1 MGSVR
6 RAAEGCAVACGRPVV
21 RALRACDNRGAMPL
35 DDRFDDL
42 VASLTGFYR
51 AWVVQLGIELG
62 LFARL
67 REAGSNGL
75 TRADLARAAT
85 AAAEPV
91 SAWCD
96 AAYAADLIADDGSR
110 VTVDADVASIL
121 LDKDR
126 TAYLG
131 GQFTYTV
138 TASLDYDRMAE
149 YLRTGEPVGSRSPR
163 YYRAIEALTRQDIA
177 VFFEEALAALPDLV
191 ADLVRGID
199 VIDLHCGGGRWLAAI
214 ARRFP
219 KARLVGVEP
228 EADSVTRAIQLV
240 QRAGLGSRIRIEAR
254 EVDEKLAVGSFDL
267 AYFQHA
273 LHEMPDPVVALQSAW
288 RMLRPR
294 GRLIVLGWCLPDG
307 LEEYATLHGQL
318 IAGVALDEL
327 FHGARLRT
335 VAQHAELFR
344 AAGLPEPE
352 AIPLPSDATLLVAQR
367 DA

>member
-1 MGSVR
+1 
-6 RAAEGCAVACGRPVV
+6 
-21 RALRACDNRGAMPL
+21 MPL

-51 AWVVQLGIELG
+51 AWVIQLGIELG

-67 REAGSNGL
+67 REAGANGL
-75 TRADLARAAT
+75 TRVELAAAT
-85 AAAEPV
+85 AAAGEPI

-96 AAYAADLIADDGSR
+96 AAYAADLVADDGRR
-110 VTVDADVASIL
+110 VTLDPDVATIL

-126 TAYLG
+126 PEYLG

-149 YLRTGEPVGSRSPR
+149 YLRTGMPVGSRSAR
-163 YYRAIEALTRQDIA
+163 YYWAIEQLTRQDIA

-219 KARLVGVEP
+219 AARLVGVEP
-228 EADSVTRAIQLV
+228 ETDSVARATQLV

-254 EVDEKLAVGSFDL
+254 EVDAALDVGSFDL
-267 AYFQHA
+267 AYFQHT
-273 LHEMPDPVVALQSAW
+273 LHEMSDPAAALQAAW
-288 RMLRPR
+288 RILRPR

-352 AIPLPSDATLLVAQR
+352 AIPLPSDATLLVVRR

>member
-1 MGSVR
+1 
-6 RAAEGCAVACGRPVV
+6 
-21 RALRACDNRGAMPL
+21 MPL

-51 AWVVQLGIELG
+51 AWVIQLGIELG

-67 REAGSNGL
+67 RVAGANGL
-75 TRADLARAAT
+75 TRAELAAAAT
-85 AAAEPV
+85 AAAEPI

-96 AAYAADLIADDGSR
+96 AAYAADLVADDGRR
-110 VTVDADVASIL
+110 VSLDPDVATIL

-126 TAYLG
+126 PEYLG

-138 TASLDYDRMAE
+138 TASLDYDSMAE
-149 YLRTGEPVGSRSPR
+149 YLRTGVPVGSRSAR
-163 YYRAIEALTRQDIA
+163 YYRAIEQLTRQDIA

-219 KARLVGVEP
+219 ATRLVGVEP
-228 EADSVTRAIQLV
+228 EPDSVMRAIQLV
-240 QRAGLGSRIRIEAR
+240 QRAGLGPRIRIEAH
-254 EVDEKLAVGSFDL
+254 EVDGVLDVGPFDL

-273 LHEMPDPVVALQSAW
+273 LHEMRDPVAALQAAW
-288 RMLRPR
+288 SMLRPR

-307 LEEYATLHGQL
+307 LAEYATLHGQL

-335 VAQHAELFR
+335 VAQHRELFR

-352 AIPLPSDATLLVAQR
+352 AIPLPSDATLLVVRR

>member
-1 MGSVR
+1 
-6 RAAEGCAVACGRPVV
+6 
-21 RALRACDNRGAMPL
+21 MPL

-42 VASLTGFYR
+42 VVSLVGFYR
-51 AWVVQLGIELG
+51 AWVIQLGIELG

-67 REAGSNGL
+67 REAGTNGL
-75 TRADLARAAT
+75 TRAELAAAAT
-85 AAAEPV
+85 AAAEPI

-96 AAYAADLIADDGSR
+96 AAYAADLVADDGRR
-110 VTVDADVASIL
+110 VSLDPDVASIL

-126 TAYLG
+126 PEYLG

-138 TASLDYDRMAE
+138 TASLDYGRMAE
-149 YLRTGEPVGSRSPR
+149 YVRTGLPVGSRSAR
-163 YYRAIEALTRQDIA
+163 YYWAIEQLTRQDIA

-191 ADLVRGID
+191 ADLVRGMD
-199 VIDLHCGGGRWLAAI
+199 VVDLNCGGGRWLAAI

-219 KARLVGVEP
+219 ATRLVGVDPEP
-228 EADSVTRAIQLV
+228 DSVARARDLA
-240 QRAGLGSRIRIEAR
+240 QRAGLGSRIRIEER
-254 EVDEKLAVGSFDL
+254 EVNAALDVGAFDL

-273 LHEMPDPVVALQSAW
+273 LHEMEDPGAALQAAW
-288 RMLRPR
+288 RMLRPQ

-335 VAQHAELFR
+335 VAQHAELFQ
-344 AAGLPEPE
+344 AAGLPEPV
-352 AIPLPSDATLLVAQR
+352 AIALPSDATLLVVRR

>member
-1 MGSVR
+1 
-6 RAAEGCAVACGRPVV
+6 
-21 RALRACDNRGAMPL
+21 MPL

-42 VASLTGFYR
+42 VATLTGFYR
-51 AWVVQLGIELG
+51 AWVIQLGIELG
-62 LFARL
+62 FFARL
-67 REAGSNGL
+67 REAGTNGL
-75 TRADLARAAT
+75 TRAELAAAAT

-96 AAYAADLIADDGSR
+96 AAYAADLVADDGWR
-110 VTVDADVASIL
+110 VTLDQDLATVL

-126 TAYLG
+126 PEYLG

-138 TASLDYDRMAE
+138 TASLDYDRMAD
-149 YLRTGEPVGSRSPR
+149 YLRTGVPVESRSPR

-191 ADLVRGID
+191 ADLVRGMD

-219 KARLVGVEP
+219 ATRLVGVEP
-228 EADSVTRAIQLV
+228 EPDSVTRAMQLV
-240 QRAGLGSRIRIEAR
+240 ERHGLGSRIRIEAR
-254 EVDEKLAVGSFDL
+254 EVDAALDVGFFDL

-273 LHEMPDPVVALQSAW
+273 LHEMPDPVEALQAAW

-294 GRLIVLGWCLPDG
+294 GWLIVLGWCLPDG
-307 LEEYATLHGQL
+307 LEGYATLHGQL

-344 AAGLPEPE
+344 AAGLPLPE
-352 AIPLPSDATLLVAQR
+352 AIPLPSDATLLVVRRGA
-367 DA
+367 

>member
-1 MGSVR
+1 
-6 RAAEGCAVACGRPVV
+6 
-21 RALRACDNRGAMPL
+21 MPL

-51 AWVVQLGIELG
+51 AWVIQLGIELG

-67 REAGSNGL
+67 REAGANGL
-75 TRADLARAAT
+75 TRAELATAAT
-85 AAAEPV
+85 AAAEPT

-96 AAYAADLIADDGSR
+96 AAYAADLVADDGRR
-110 VTVDADVASIL
+110 VTLDPDVATIL

-126 TAYLG
+126 PEYLG

-149 YLRTGEPVGSRSPR
+149 YLRTGEPVGSRSAR
-163 YYRAIEALTRQDIA
+163 YYRAIEQLTRQDIA
-177 VFFEEALAALPDLV
+177 VFFEEALAALPELV

-219 KARLVGVEP
+219 ATRLVGVEP
-228 EADSVTRAIQLV
+228 ETDSVTRAMQLV

-254 EVDEKLAVGSFDL
+254 EVDAALGAALDIGPFDL

-273 LHEMPDPVVALQSAW
+273 LHEMEDPAAALQAAW

-307 LEEYATLHGQL
+307 LEEYPTLHGQL

-352 AIPLPSDATLLVAQR
+352 AIPLPSDATLLVVRRNA
-367 DA
+367 

>member
-1 MGSVR
+1 
-6 RAAEGCAVACGRPVV
+6 
-21 RALRACDNRGAMPL
+21 MPL
-35 DDRFDDL
+35 DDRFEDL

-51 AWVVQLGIELG
+51 AWVIQLGIELG

-67 REAGSNGL
+67 REAGANGL
-75 TRADLARAAT
+75 TRAEL
-85 AAAEPV
+85 AAAAKAAGEPI

-96 AAYAADLIADDGSR
+96 AAYAADLIADDGRR
-110 VTVDADVASIL
+110 VTLDPDVATIL

-126 TAYLG
+126 PEYLG

-149 YLRTGEPVGSRSPR
+149 YLRTGLPVGSRSAR
-163 YYRAIEALTRQDIA
+163 YYRAIEQLTRQDIA
-177 VFFEEALAALPDLV
+177 VFFEEALAALPELV
-191 ADLVRGID
+191 ADLVRGMD
-199 VIDLHCGGGRWLAAI
+199 VVDLHCGGGRWLAAI

-219 KARLVGVEP
+219 ATRLVGVEP
-228 EADSVTRAIQLV
+228 ETDSVARATQLV

-254 EVDEKLAVGSFDL
+254 EVDAGLDVGSFDL
-267 AYFQHA
+267 AYLQHA
-273 LHEMPDPVVALQSAW
+273 LHEMPDPAAALQAAW

-335 VAQHAELFR
+335 VAQHAELFQ

-352 AIPLPSDATLLVAQR
+352 AIPLPSDATLLVVRR

>member
-1 MGSVR
+1 
-6 RAAEGCAVACGRPVV
+6 
-21 RALRACDNRGAMPL
+21 MPL

-42 VASLTGFYR
+42 VASLAGFYR
-51 AWVVQLGIELG
+51 AWVIQLGIELG

-67 REAGSNGL
+67 REAGANGL
-75 TRADLARAAT
+75 SRAEL
-85 AAAEPV
+85 AAAASAAADPV

-96 AAYAADLIADDGSR
+96 AAYAADLITDDGR
-110 VTVDADVASIL
+110 QVRLDPDVATIL

-126 TAYLG
+126 TEYLG
-131 GQFTYTV
+131 GQFSYTV

-149 YLRTGEPVGSRSPR
+149 YVRTGVPVGSRSAR
-163 YYRAIEALTRQDIA
+163 YHRAIEQLTRQDIA

-199 VIDLHCGGGRWLAAI
+199 VIDLHCGGGRWLAAM

-219 KARLVGVEP
+219 IARLTGVEP
-228 EADSVTRAIQLV
+228 ETDSVTRATQLV
-240 QRAGLGSRIRIEAR
+240 EHAGLGSRIRIEAR
-254 EVDEKLAVGSFDL
+254 EVDAALDVGMFDV

-273 LHEMPDPVVALQSAW
+273 LHEMPDPVAALQAAW

-294 GRLIVLGWCLPDG
+294 GRLLVLGWCLPES

-318 IAGVALDEL
+318 VAGVALDEL

-344 AAGLPEPE
+344 SAGLPEPE
-352 AIPLPSDATLLVAQR
+352 AIPLPSDATLLLVRR

>member
-1 MGSVR
+1 
-6 RAAEGCAVACGRPVV
+6 
-21 RALRACDNRGAMPL
+21 MPL

-51 AWVVQLGIELG
+51 AWVIQLGIELG

-67 REAGSNGL
+67 REAGANGL
-75 TRADLARAAT
+75 TRAEL
-85 AAAEPV
+85 AAAAAAAGEPI

-96 AAYAADLIADDGSR
+96 AAYAADLIADDGRR
-110 VTVDADVASIL
+110 VTLDPDVATIL

-126 TAYLG
+126 PEYLG

-149 YLRTGEPVGSRSPR
+149 YLRTGMPVGSRSAR
-163 YYRAIEALTRQDIA
+163 YYRAIEQLTRQDIA
-177 VFFEEALAALPDLV
+177 VFFEEGLAALPDLV

-219 KARLVGVEP
+219 AARLVGVEP
-228 EADSVTRAIQLV
+228 ETDSVARATQLV
-240 QRAGLGSRIRIEAR
+240 QRAGLRSRIRIEAR
-254 EVDEKLAVGSFDL
+254 EVDAALDVGSFDL

-273 LHEMPDPVVALQSAW
+273 LHEMEDPAAALQAAF
-288 RMLRPR
+288 RMLRPG
-294 GRLIVLGWCLPDG
+294 GRIIVLGWCLPDG

-318 IAGVALDEL
+318 VAGVALDEL

-344 AAGLPEPE
+344 AAGLPAPE
-352 AIPLPSDATLLVAQR
+352 AIPLPSDATLLVVHR

>member
-1 MGSVR
+1 
-6 RAAEGCAVACGRPVV
+6 
-21 RALRACDNRGAMPL
+21 MPL

-51 AWVVQLGIELG
+51 AWIIQLGIELG

-67 REAGSNGL
+67 REAGPNGL
-75 TRADLARAAT
+75 TRAELAFAAS
-85 AAAEPV
+85 AAAEPI

-96 AAYAADLIADDGSR
+96 AAYASDLIADDGSR
-110 VTVDADVASIL
+110 VSVDPDVASIL

-149 YLRTGEPVGSRSPR
+149 YLRTGSPVASRPPR

-177 VFFEEALAALPDLV
+177 VFFEEVLAALPDLV
-191 ADLVRGID
+191 AALALGID
-199 VIDLHCGGGRWLAAI
+199 VVDLHCGGGRWLAAM

-219 KARLVGVEP
+219 HARLVGVEP
-228 EADSVTRAIQLV
+228 EPDSVTRAIQLV
-240 QRAGLGSRIRIEAR
+240 QRAGLRSRIRIEAR
-254 EVDEKLAVGSFDL
+254 EVDEALDVGSFDL

-273 LHEMPDPVVALQSAW
+273 LHEVPNPVVALQAAW
-288 RMLRPR
+288 RALRPG
-294 GRLIVLGWCLPDG
+294 GRLIVLGWCLPDE
-307 LEEYATLHGQL
+307 LEEYASLHGQL

-344 AAGLPEPE
+344 AAGLPEPDE
-352 AIPLPSDATLLVAQR
+352 IPLPSDATLLVARR

>member
-1 MGSVR
+1 
-6 RAAEGCAVACGRPVV
+6 
-21 RALRACDNRGAMPL
+21 MPL

-51 AWVVQLGIELG
+51 AWVIQLGIELG

-67 REAGSNGL
+67 REAGPGGL
-75 TRADLARAAT
+75 TRGGLALAAR

-96 AAYAADLIADDGSR
+96 AAYAADLITDDGSR
-110 VTVDADVASIL
+110 VCVDPDVATIL
-121 LDKDR
+121 LEKDR
-126 TAYLG
+126 TEYLG

-149 YLRTGEPVGSRSPR
+149 YLRTGVPVGSRSAR
-163 YYRAIEALTRQDIA
+163 YYRAIEELTRQDIA
-177 VFFEEALAALPDLV
+177 VFFEEALAAMPDLV

-228 EADSVTRAIQLV
+228 ELDSVTRAKHLV

-254 EVDEKLAVGSFDL
+254 EVDEGLSAGSFDL

-273 LHEMPDPVVALQSAW
+273 LHEMPDPVVALRASW
-288 RMLRPR
+288 SMLRPH

-307 LEEYATLHGQL
+307 LDGYASLHGQL

-344 AAGLPEPE
+344 AAGLPKPE
-352 AIPLPSDATLLVAQR
+352 AIPLPSDATLLVVRRGA
-367 DA
+367 

>member
-1 MGSVR
+1 
-6 RAAEGCAVACGRPVV
+6 
-21 RALRACDNRGAMPL
+21 MPL

-42 VASLTGFYR
+42 VASLIGFYR
-51 AWVVQLGIELG
+51 AWVIQLGIELG

-67 REAGSNGL
+67 REAGPGGL
-75 TRADLARAAT
+75 TRDGLALAAK

-96 AAYAADLIADDGSR
+96 AAYAADLITDDGSR
-110 VTVDADVASIL
+110 VIVDPDVATIL
-121 LDKDR
+121 LEKDR
-126 TAYLG
+126 TEYLG

-149 YLRTGEPVGSRSPR
+149 YLRTGVPVGSRSAR
-163 YYRAIEALTRQDIA
+163 YYRAIEELTRQDIA
-177 VFFEEALAALPDLV
+177 VFFEEALAAMPDLV

-228 EADSVTRAIQLV
+228 ELESVTRATQLV
-240 QRAGLGSRIRIEAR
+240 QRAGLGSRIRVEAR
-254 EVDEKLAVGSFDL
+254 EVDEDLAVGSFDL

-273 LHEMPDPVVALQSAW
+273 LHEMPDPVVALQATW

-307 LEEYATLHGQL
+307 LDGYASLHGQL
-318 IAGVALDEL
+318 IASVALDEL

-352 AIPLPSDATLLVAQR
+352 AIPLPSDATLLVAR
-367 DA
+367 RGA

>member
-1 MGSVR
+1 
-6 RAAEGCAVACGRPVV
+6 
-21 RALRACDNRGAMPL
+21 MPL

-51 AWVVQLGIELG
+51 AWVIQLGIELG

-67 REAGSNGL
+67 REAGANGL
-75 TRADLARAAT
+75 TRPELAAAT
-85 AAAEPV
+85 AAASEPI

-96 AAYAADLIADDGSR
+96 AAYAADLVADDGRR
-110 VTVDADVASIL
+110 VTLDPDVATIL

-126 TAYLG
+126 PEYLG

-149 YLRTGEPVGSRSPR
+149 YLRTGMPVGSRSAR
-163 YYRAIEALTRQDIA
+163 YYWAIEQLTRQDIA

-191 ADLVRGID
+191 TDLVRGMD
-199 VIDLHCGGGRWLAAI
+199 VVDLHCGGGRWLAAI

-219 KARLVGVEP
+219 ATRLVGVEP
-228 EADSVTRAIQLV
+228 EADSVARAMQLV

-254 EVDEKLAVGSFDL
+254 EVDAGLDVGSFDL
-267 AYFQHA
+267 AYLQHA
-273 LHEMPDPVVALQSAW
+273 LHEMPDPAAALQAAW
-288 RMLRPR
+288 AMLRPR

-307 LEEYATLHGQL
+307 LEGYATLHGQL

-335 VAQHAELFR
+335 IAQHAELFR

-352 AIPLPSDATLLVAQR
+352 AIPLPSDATLLVVRRGA
-367 DA
+367 

>member
-1 MGSVR
+1 
-6 RAAEGCAVACGRPVV
+6 
-21 RALRACDNRGAMPL
+21 MPL

-51 AWVVQLGIELG
+51 AWVIQLGIELG

-67 REAGSNGL
+67 RDAGANGL
-75 TRADLARAAT
+75 TRAELAV
-85 AAAEPV
+85 AAAASVDPI

-96 AAYAADLIADDGSR
+96 AAYAADLIADDGRR
-110 VTVDADVASIL
+110 VTLDPDVAMIL

-126 TAYLG
+126 TEYLG

-149 YLRTGEPVGSRSPR
+149 YLRTGMPVGSRSAR
-163 YYRAIEALTRQDIA
+163 YYWAIEQLTRQDIA
-177 VFFEEALAALPDLV
+177 VFFEEGLAALPDLV

-219 KARLVGVEP
+219 AARLVGVEP
-228 EADSVTRAIQLV
+228 ETDSVTRAMQLV

-254 EVDEKLAVGSFDL
+254 EVDATLDVGTFDL

-273 LHEMPDPVVALQSAW
+273 LHEISDPVAALQAAW

-327 FHGARLRT
+327 YHGARLRT

-344 AAGLPEPE
+344 AAGLPEPL
-352 AIPLPSDATLLVAQR
+352 AIPLPSDATLLMARR

>member
-1 MGSVR
+1 
-6 RAAEGCAVACGRPVV
+6 
-21 RALRACDNRGAMPL
+21 MPI

-42 VASLTGFYR
+42 VASLAGFYR
-51 AWVVQLGIELG
+51 AWVIQLGIELG
-62 LFARL
+62 LFSRL
-67 REAGSNGL
+67 REAGPGGL
-75 TRADLARAAT
+75 TRVGLALAAN
-85 AAAEPV
+85 AAGEPV

-96 AAYAADLIADDGSR
+96 AAYAADLITDDGSR
-110 VTVDADVASIL
+110 VTVDPDVATIL
-121 LDKDR
+121 LEKDH
-126 TAYLG
+126 TEYLG

-149 YLRTGEPVGSRSPR
+149 YLRTGVAVGSRSAR
-163 YYRAIEALTRQDIA
+163 YYRAIEELTRQDIA
-177 VFFEEALAALPDLV
+177 VFFEEALAAMPDLV

-199 VIDLHCGGGRWLAAI
+199 VVDLHCGGGRWMAAI

-228 EADSVTRAIQLV
+228 DTELVTRAIQLV
-240 QRAGLGSRIRIEAR
+240 QRAGLASRIRIEAR
-254 EVDEKLAVGSFDL
+254 EVDAELSVGSFDL

-273 LHEMPDPVVALQSAW
+273 LHEMPDPVVALQAAW

-307 LEEYATLHGQL
+307 LDGYATLHGQL
-318 IAGVALDEL
+318 VAGVALDEL

-335 VAQHAELFR
+335 VVQHAALFR

-352 AIPLPSDATLLVAQR
+352 AIPLPSDATLLVVRR